1 MSTPLFR
8 TKALAHQQ
16 DRLHGEILIARSPTI
31 RLFVSVTALFAIVL
45 VSFAFWGEYTRK
57 EHVAGYLSPTQ
68 GMIKMYSPQVGTVL
82 IKHVDEGQLVKQ
94 GDVLLTI
101 SSERATSTTRET
113 QAAML
118 AELKQRRD
126 SLRLEQGKQQEI
138 DTLTGTGIVGRI
150 RGLETEI
157 REAQAQMALQSS
169 RVTSAERMVAR
180 YEKLLLE
187 RFVSDVALQE
197 KQDELISQRNQL
209 AQLKRSITSLNRE
222 LSSSRVELSTSGLK
236 RDNNTSAIER
246 QISELEQQLTETD
259 ARRSIV
265 LTAPADGTVTT
276 ILVELGQTANPNT
289 PLLSILPAGAEL
301 QAQLLVPTRAAG
313 FIKPTQQVSLR
324 YQAFPYQRFGHHLG
338 EVVEIG
344 RTVIQPNESSLP
356 LSIQESVY
364 RVTVRLPQQKVHA
377 YGQAMPLQAGMVLDA
392 DIHMDRRRLIEW
404 VFDPLLSITGRI

>member
-1 MSTPLFR
+1 MNQPLFR
-8 TKALAHQQ
+8 SEALSNQQ
-16 DRLHGEILIARSPTI
+16 DRLHGEVLIARSPTV
-31 RLFVSVTALFAIVL
+31 RLLVCMVAIFAIAL

-68 GMIKMYSPQVGTVL
+68 GMIKIYSPQLGTVL
-82 IKHVDEGQLVKQ
+82 EKHVTEGQLVKQ

-118 AELKQRRD
+118 VELKQRRN
-126 SLRLEQGKQQEI
+126 SLRLEQGKQKEI
-138 DTLTGTGIVGRI
+138 DALTGNGIVGRI

-157 REAQAQMALQSS
+157 REAQAQLTLQSS

-197 KQDELISQRNQL
+197 KQDELIGQRNQL

-222 LSSSRVELSTSGLK
+222 LSSARVELSTSGLK

-246 QISELEQQLTETD
+246 QISELEQQLTEAD
-259 ARRSIV
+259 VRRSVV
-265 LTAPADGTVTT
+265 LTAPAAGTVTT
-276 ILVELGQTANPNT
+276 ILAEIGQTANPNAQ
-289 PLLSILPAGAEL
+289 LLSILPEGAEL

-364 RVTVRLPQQKVHA
+364 RVTVRLPQQQVQA

>member
-16 DRLHGEILIARSPTI
+16 DRLHGDVLIARSPTI
-31 RLFVSVTALFAIVL
+31 RLLVWVTAVFAIAL

-138 DTLTGTGIVGRI
+138 DALTGNGIVGRI

-157 REAQAQMALQSS
+157 REAQAQMTLQSS

-209 AQLKRSITSLNRE
+209 AQLKRSITGLNRE
-222 LSSSRVELSTSGLK
+222 LSSTRVELSTSGLK

-246 QISELEQQLTETD
+246 HISELEQQLTETD

>member
-1 MSTPLFR
+1 MSTPLLR

-31 RLFVSVTALFAIVL
+31 RLFVSVTALFAIAL

-138 DTLTGTGIVGRI
+138 DALTGTGIVGRI

-222 LSSSRVELSTSGLK
+222 LSSTRVELSTSGLK

>member
-31 RLFVSVTALFAIVL
+31 RLFVSVTALFAIAL

-138 DTLTGTGIVGRI
+138 DALTGNGIVGRI

-222 LSSSRVELSTSGLK
+222 LSSTRVELSTSGLK

>member
-31 RLFVSVTALFAIVL
+31 RLFVSVTALFAIAL

-138 DTLTGTGIVGRI
+138 DALTGTGIVGRI

-209 AQLKRSITSLNRE
+209 AQLKRSIISLNRE
-222 LSSSRVELSTSGLK
+222 LSSTRVELSTSGLK

>member
-1 MSTPLFR
+1 
-8 TKALAHQQ
+8 
-16 DRLHGEILIARSPTI
+16 
-31 RLFVSVTALFAIVL
+31 
-45 VSFAFWGEYTRK
+45 
-57 EHVAGYLSPTQ
+57 
-68 GMIKMYSPQVGTVL
+68 
-82 IKHVDEGQLVKQ
+82 
-94 GDVLLTI
+94 
-101 SSERATSTTRET
+101 
-113 QAAML
+113 
-118 AELKQRRD
+118 
-126 SLRLEQGKQQEI
+126 
-138 DTLTGTGIVGRI
+138 
-150 RGLETEI
+150 
-157 REAQAQMALQSS
+157 
-169 RVTSAERMVAR
+169 MVAR

-222 LSSSRVELSTSGLK
+222 LSSTRVELSTSGLK

>member
-31 RLFVSVTALFAIVL
+31 RLFVSVTALFAIAL

-138 DTLTGTGIVGRI
+138 DALTGTGIVGRI

-209 AQLKRSITSLNRE
+209 AQLKRSITGLNRE
-222 LSSSRVELSTSGLK
+222 LSSTRVELSTSGLK

>member
-138 DTLTGTGIVGRI
+138 DALTGTGIVGRI

-222 LSSSRVELSTSGLK
+222 LSSARVELSTSGLK

>member
-1 MSTPLFR
+1 MNEKIFR
-8 TKALAHQQ
+8 SEALSYKQ
-16 DRLHGEILIARSPTI
+16 DRLHGDVLIARSPAI
-31 RLFVSVTALFAIVL
+31 SLLVWIAALFAAVIVG
-45 VSFAFWGEYTRK
+45 FAFWGEYTRK

-68 GMIKMYSPQVGTVL
+68 GMIKIYSPQVGTVL
-82 IKHVDEGQLVKQ
+82 EKYVDEGQQVKQ

-101 SSERATSTTRET
+101 SSERATTTTRET

-126 SLRLEQGKQQEI
+126 SLRVEQSKQQEI
-138 DTLTGTGIVGRI
+138 DALTGSGIAGRI

-157 REAQAQMALQSS
+157 REAQAQLKLQSS
-169 RVTSAERMVAR
+169 RVASAERTVVR

-187 RFVSDVALQE
+187 SFVSDAALQE
-197 KQDELISQRNQL
+197 KQEELINQRNQL

-222 LSSSRVELSTSGLK
+222 LSSARVELSTSGLK

-246 QISELEQQLTETD
+246 QISELEQQLTEAD
-259 ARRSIV
+259 VRRSVV
-265 LTAPADGTVTT
+265 LTAPAAGTVTT
-276 ILVELGQTANPNT
+276 ILAEIGQTANPNA
-289 PLLSILPAGAEL
+289 PLLSILPEGAEL

-313 FIKPTQQVSLR
+313 FIKPAQQVSLR

-344 RTVIQPNESSLP
+344 RTVIQPNELSLP

>member
-1 MSTPLFR
+1 MP
-8 TKALAHQQ
+8 Q
-16 DRLHGEILIARSPTI
+16 GEIDILKVHYQSLLGIKEAIKI
-31 RLFVSVTALFAIVL
+31 REQI
-45 VSFAFWGEYTRK
+45 
-57 EHVAGYLSPTQ
+57 TQ
-68 GMIKMYSPQVGTVL
+68 GFI
-82 IKHVDEGQLVKQ
+82 
-94 GDVLLTI
+94 
-101 SSERATSTTRET
+101 ERAPVII
-113 QAAML
+113 L
-118 AELKQRRD
+118 
-126 SLRLEQGKQQEI
+126 QQEI
-138 DTLTGTGIVGRI
+138 DALTGTGIVGRI

-222 LSSSRVELSTSGLK
+222 LSSARVELSTSGLK

>member
-16 DRLHGEILIARSPTI
+16 DRLHGDVLIARSPTI
-31 RLFVSVTALFAIVL
+31 RLLVWVTAVFAIAL

-138 DTLTGTGIVGRI
+138 DALTGNGIVGRI

-157 REAQAQMALQSS
+157 REAQAQMTLQSS

-222 LSSSRVELSTSGLK
+222 LSSTRVELSTSGLK

-246 QISELEQQLTETD
+246 HISELEQQLTETD

>member
-113 QAAML
+113 QATML

-138 DTLTGTGIVGRI
+138 DALTGTGIVGRI

-209 AQLKRSITSLNRE
+209 AQLKRSIP
-222 LSSSRVELSTSGLK
+222 V
-236 RDNNTSAIER
+236 
-246 QISELEQQLTETD
+246 
-259 ARRSIV
+259 
-265 LTAPADGTVTT
+265 
-276 ILVELGQTANPNT
+276 
-289 PLLSILPAGAEL
+289 
-301 QAQLLVPTRAAG
+301 
-313 FIKPTQQVSLR
+313 
-324 YQAFPYQRFGHHLG
+324 
-338 EVVEIG
+338 
-344 RTVIQPNESSLP
+344 
-356 LSIQESVY
+356 
-364 RVTVRLPQQKVHA
+364 
-377 YGQAMPLQAGMVLDA
+377 
-392 DIHMDRRRLIEW
+392 
-404 VFDPLLSITGRI
+404 